1 VESNLNN
8 RLESIFSH
16 KSNRIESK
24 LFLANR
30 NALTDIAHNIE
41 IQCARYSVPG
51 SSYINRNRPGRAG
64 PGRCL
69 ASTYSLLPTTDRRVT
84 LLSAS
89 SSIDVTIVDQAS
101 SKNTAPIGRVTTHS
115 TTSRRRPPARV
126 YTAAI
131 STAFPSARRKISS
144 VLIAVVINP

>member
-1 VESNLNN
+1 MESNLNN

-69 ASTYSLLPTTDRRVT
+69 ASTYSLLPTTDRRTDSDAAVC
-84 LLSAS
+84 
-89 SSIDVTIVDQAS
+89 VIV
-101 SKNTAPIGRVTTHS
+101 N
-115 TTSRRRPPARV
+115 RRNNRRPSVIKKHCADRSCHDALDNLAAPPARPRLHR
-126 YTAAI
+126 
-131 STAFPSARRKISS
+131 SDLHGFPRPHGEKLAPS
-144 VLIAVVINP
+144 